1 MPILGALHHVAAR
14 FSRGTVKRCSL
25 TGWLTARPGA
35 GLRVLVGRGRSHR
48 LPRTILPRGPAAGR
62 AGGET
67 PGRARAAGAGEACT
81 GRDGDHVAPDGGRSP
96 ARLAAFLTRKLLT
109 GGSRPAQAGD
119 TRCSRA
125 VGRPGRAL
133 TPALSQGDRGGGEGR
148 RPHPGPL
155 PGGQG
160 EDGPHPAAP
169 LSRRRGG
176 GREARAGFAGTP
188 GRVATGQGAACCAP
202 TQEGIG
208 EGQSSG
214 GGGAVRWTA
223 KRRRTLARS
232 APDAAI
238 RREGRRVVHRAGR
251 RSRGWWI
258 RWRTY

>member
-1 MPILGALHHVAAR
+1 MHWRGA
-14 FSRGTVKRCSL
+14 
-25 TGWLTARPGA
+25 
-35 GLRVLVGRGRSHR
+35 RVRRRRVIHD
-48 LPRTILPRGPAAGR
+48 AAGR
-62 AGGET
+62 LAD
-67 PGRARAAGAGEACT
+67 
-81 GRDGDHVAPDGGRSP
+81 RDGPSP
-96 ARLAAFLTRKLLT
+96 RPSPRGT
-109 GGSRPAQAGD
+109 GGG
-119 TRCSRA
+119 TRE
-125 VGRPGRAL
+125 GAL
-133 TPALSQGDRGGGEGR
+133 TPALSQGDRGR
-148 RPHPGPL
+148 
-155 PGGQG
+155 
-160 EDGPHPAAP
+160 DGPHPAAP